1 VTQFPHDQ
9 FAKEYLQELLSPL
22 GTVETGKELTAQ
34 VREIDVLFHPATVN
48 PEYAQTL
55 GLLGKIAGT
64 VALIEPFRNA
74 VSPEGIFSCVA
85 KLLNKRVQVVRQAS
99 RDQQHLE
106 STQLPFLWI
115 LTPTASENLLNSFGF
130 QLPEESENWER
141 GVYLLSDIWRVGLIA
156 IHQLPKVPETMW
168 LRVLGKGRVQQE
180 AIAELT
186 ALPVDNPLRANALE
200 LLYVLQANLQAN
212 WASNTEVSQEDRE
225 LVMAIAPLF
234 QEQLQAAQ
242 QQGIQ
247 QGLQQGLQEGLQEGL
262 QQGIQRGLLEGRQE
276 GIQQG
281 LLEGRQEGIQEGLE
295 QGIERGR
302 QEQQRLIFENFW
314 SARFGELDDKI
325 TAFVPIVSTLPA
337 AEFTVMLLSISMLN
351 VDAGGRQ
358 QAHRLLAENL
368 LGRWRNELE
377 DCLSVIVTQI
387 VELPAEQLRALLE
400 RWSDLSSDELI
411 NMLGDNSGVLG
422 DNSGENL
429 PDS

>member
-22 GTVETGKELTAQ
+22 GTVETAKELTAE
-34 VREIDVLFHPATVN
+34 VREIDILFHPATVN
-48 PEYAQTL
+48 SEYAQTL
-55 GLLGKIAGT
+55 GLLGKMATT

-99 RDQQHLE
+99 RESQHLE
-106 STQLPFLWI
+106 SNQLPFLWI

-130 QLPEESENWER
+130 LRPVESENWER
-141 GVYLLSDIWRVGLIA
+141 GVYFLSDVWRVGLIA

-180 AIAELT
+180 AIGQLT

-212 WASNTEVSQEDRE
+212 LASNTEVSQEDRE
-225 LVMAIAPLF
+225 LVMTIAPLF

-247 QGLQQGLQEGLQEGL
+247 LGLQQGLQQGLQEG
-262 QQGIQRGLLEGRQE
+262 
-276 GIQQG
+276 IQQG
-281 LLEGRQEGIQEGLE
+281 LQEGRQEGIQEGLE

-314 SARFGELDDKI
+314 SARFGELDEKI
-325 TAFVPIVSTLPA
+325 TAFIPIVSTLPA

-358 QAHRLLAENL
+358 QARRLLAENL
-368 LGRWRNELE
+368 LAIRENELG
-377 DCLSVIVTQI
+377 DRLSVIVTKI
-387 VELPAEQLRALLE
+387 VELPVEQLRTLLE

-411 NMLGDNSGVLG
+411 NMLGDNL
-422 DNSGENL
+422 GENP

>member
-22 GTVETGKELTAQ
+22 GTVETAKELTAE
-34 VREIDVLFHPATVN
+34 VREIDILFHPATVN
-48 PEYAQTL
+48 SEYAQTL
-55 GLLGKIAGT
+55 GLLGKMATT

-99 RDQQHLE
+99 RESQHLE
-106 STQLPFLWI
+106 SNQLPFLWI

-130 QLPEESENWER
+130 LRPVESENWER
-141 GVYLLSDIWRVGLIA
+141 GVYFLSDVWRVGLIA

-180 AIAELT
+180 AIGQLT

-212 WASNTEVSQEDRE
+212 LASNTEESQEDRE
-225 LVMAIAPLF
+225 LVMTIAPLF

-247 QGLQQGLQEGLQEGL
+247 LGLQQGLQQGLQ
-262 QQGIQRGLLEGRQE
+262 
-276 GIQQG
+276 
-281 LLEGRQEGIQEGLE
+281 EGRQEGIQEGLE

-314 SARFGELDDKI
+314 SARFGELDEKI
-325 TAFVPIVSTLPA
+325 TAFIPIVSTLPA

-358 QAHRLLAENL
+358 QARRLLAENL
-368 LGRWRNELE
+368 LAIRENELG
-377 DCLSVIVTQI
+377 DRLSVIVTKI
-387 VELPAEQLRALLE
+387 VELPAEQLRTLLE

-411 NMLGDNSGVLG
+411 NMLGDNL
-422 DNSGENL
+422 GENP

>member
-1 VTQFPHDQ
+1 
-9 FAKEYLQELLSPL
+9 
-22 GTVETGKELTAQ
+22 
-34 VREIDVLFHPATVN
+34 
-48 PEYAQTL
+48 L
-55 GLLGKIAGT
+55 GLLGKMATT

-85 KLLNKRVQVVRQAS
+85 KLLNKRVQVIRQSS
-99 RDQQHLE
+99 RESQHLE
-106 STQLPFLWI
+106 SNQLPFLWI

-130 QLPEESENWER
+130 LRPVESENWER
-141 GVYLLSDIWRVGLIA
+141 GVYFLSDVWRVGLIA

-180 AIAELT
+180 AIAQLT

-212 WASNTEVSQEDRE
+212 LASNTEVSQEDRE
-225 LVMAIAPLF
+225 LVMTIAPLF

-247 QGLQQGLQEGLQEGL
+247 LGLQQGLQQGLQ
-262 QQGIQRGLLEGRQE
+262 
-276 GIQQG
+276 
-281 LLEGRQEGIQEGLE
+281 EGRQEGIQEGLE
-295 QGIERGR
+295 QGIEQGIEQGLERGR

-314 SARFGELDDKI
+314 SGRFGELDEKI
-325 TAFVPIVSTLPA
+325 TAFIPIVSTLPA

-351 VDAGGRQ
+351 VDAGVRQ

-368 LGRWRNELE
+368 LAIRGNELG
-377 DCLSVIVTQI
+377 DRLSVIVTKI
-387 VELPAEQLRALLE
+387 VELPVEQLRALLE

-411 NMLGDNSGVLG
+411 NMLGD
-422 DNSGENL
+422 DSGENP